1 MNGDDLLSLHMS
13 LIAGEPENYQRAL
26 NDDSDKCKL
35 AMKEEYDSL
44 VKNNTWEYKGQLVS
58 ELLTTNRCSKLN

>member
-44 VKNNTWEYKGQLVS
+44 VKNNTWELVQGPIGKRIV
-58 ELLTTNRCSKLN
+58 NNK